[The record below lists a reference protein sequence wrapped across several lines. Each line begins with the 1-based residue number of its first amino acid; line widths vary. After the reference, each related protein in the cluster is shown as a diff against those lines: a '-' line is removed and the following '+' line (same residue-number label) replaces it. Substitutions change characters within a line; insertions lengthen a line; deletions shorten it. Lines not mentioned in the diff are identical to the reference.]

1 MKKYFRVFFMAAD
14 GDLLYFWGMGSR
26 NFSAACALRSLA
38 NKDSL
43 QIAVGD
49 QTMNSLKAHMT
60 RIKIFI
66 F

>member
-1 MKKYFRVFFMAAD
+1 MKTHFKVFFMAVD
-14 GDLLYFWGMGSR
+14 GDLLYFWGMGGR
-26 NFSAACALRSLA
+26 NFSAACAIRSLA

-43 QIAVGD
+43 QIAFRD

-60 RIKIFI
+60 RIKNFI